1 MHVLQFSGGR
11 DSLACLY
18 LLEPRWE
25 QITVAWCNPG
35 MAFPE
40 TLAQMEQ
47 IRQTVPHF
55 LEIHSH
61 QSIETQGYPVDI
73 LPIASTALGQH
84 CEGHRGLMFQSRYD
98 CCKSALWEPTQAAM
112 KQMGA
117 TRIIRGEK
125 YCDPKKS
132 GLPNWAVVEGVTY
145 EFPLYDWTDVEVA
158 SYLHDRGIELPANY
172 RYMDTGLDCWNCSAY
187 LDENSGKMRYMQQFH
202 PEKYMVVKGVLQEL
216 LEATHKGS
224 FMLEEA
230 LK

>member
-25 QITVAWCNPG
+25 SITVAWCNPG

-40 TLAQMEQ
+40 TIAQMEQ

-55 LEIHSH
+55 LEIPSR
-61 QSIETQGYPVDI
+61 QSIETEGYPVDI

-84 CEGHRGLMFQSRYD
+84 CEGHRGLLFQSRYD

-158 SYLHDRGIELPANY
+158 SYLHDRGVELPANY
-172 RYMDTGLDCWNCSAY
+172 RYMDTGLDCWNCTAY
-187 LDENSGKMRYMQQFH
+187 LSENAGRMTYLREFH
-202 PEKYMVVKGVLQEL
+202 PDKADHVSRVLAEL
-216 LEATHKGS
+216 NQHLHRDLES
-224 FMLEEA
+224 LREN
-230 LK
+230 L